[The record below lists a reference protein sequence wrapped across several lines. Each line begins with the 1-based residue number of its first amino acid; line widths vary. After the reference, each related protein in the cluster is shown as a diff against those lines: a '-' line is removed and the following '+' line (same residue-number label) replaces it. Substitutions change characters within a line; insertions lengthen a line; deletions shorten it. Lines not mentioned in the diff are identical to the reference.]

1 MHTFRMRT
9 NSTIFNNNRNEG
21 RIGQTWQR
29 RLAAAWKGKFGRIED
44 ITICCDYNAPI
55 LFFNR

>member
-9 NSTIFNNNRNEG
+9 NSIIFNNNRNEG

-55 LFFNR
+55 LFF

>member
-9 NSTIFNNNRNEG
+9 NSIIFNNNRNEG

-29 RLAAAWKGKFGRIED
+29 RLAAAWKAKFGRIED

-55 LFFNR
+55 LFF

>member
-9 NSTIFNNNRNEG
+9 SSTISKNNRNEG
-21 RIGQTWQR
+21 GIGQTWQR
-29 RLAAAWKGKFGRIED
+29 RLTAAWKGGKFGRIED

-55 LFFNR
+55 LFF